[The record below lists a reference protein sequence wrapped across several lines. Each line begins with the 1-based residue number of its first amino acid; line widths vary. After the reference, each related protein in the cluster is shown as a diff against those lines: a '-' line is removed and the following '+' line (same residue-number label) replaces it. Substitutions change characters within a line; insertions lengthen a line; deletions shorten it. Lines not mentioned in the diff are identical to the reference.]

1 MKRGNHLPAA
11 MVFLLAGI
19 APAAADGDAVAGA
32 EAAASCAVCHNMDS
46 VENKVGPGLK
56 GIIGRVAGT
65 QPDFLDTYSDAMKAA
80 GKGGL
85 IWNEETLA
93 KFIKLP
99 RAMVPGTSMTFAGV
113 RSDQKIADIVAY
125 IKSNPKP

>member
-1 MKRGNHLPAA
+1 MKQVNRPAMA
-11 MVFLLAGI
+11 VVFLLAAV
-19 APAAADGDAVAGA
+19 APAAADGDAAAGA
-32 EAAASCAVCHNMDS
+32 QAAASCAVCHNMDS
-46 VENKVGPGLK
+46 IENKVGPGLK

-65 QPDFLDTYSDAMKAA
+65 QPDFLDIYSDAMKAA
-80 GKGGL
+80 GKDGL

-93 KFIKLP
+93 RFIKLP

-125 IKSNPKP
+125 IRANPKP